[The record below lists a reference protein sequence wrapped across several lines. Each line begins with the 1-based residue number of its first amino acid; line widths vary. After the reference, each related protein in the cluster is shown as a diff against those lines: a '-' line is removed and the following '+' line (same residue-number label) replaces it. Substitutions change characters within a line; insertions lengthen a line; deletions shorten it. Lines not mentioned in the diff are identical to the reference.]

1 MIFKKIRLRFTESD
15 CSYGW
20 IGDLYCSDENNKEEW
35 EWDGSD
41 CCPGSDPTYDWDYYY
56 RLPMSE

>member
-20 IGDLYCSDENNKEEW
+20 IGDLYCNDENNKEEW

-41 CCPGSDPTYDWDYYY
+41 CCPGSDPTYDWDYY
-56 RLPMSE
+56 